1 MTELMKKENATTDVV
16 MGYSTLEGFKLM
28 QRVANMFAQ
37 SSLVPKNYRG
47 NPADCV
53 IALNMAQRMNADPL
67 MVMQNLYIVHGKPS
81 FSSSF
86 LIATFNASGRFSSL
100 QFEFGGS
107 EDNAKCRAYAKELDT
122 GNVLQGSWVSIQ
134 LAKDE
139 GWYDKKDKDGNYISK
154 WRTMP
159 QQMLM
164 YRAAAFFIRAYA
176 PEIAMG
182 MYTTDEAE
190 DFIDVESSQR
200 TEPAVPQPIAQKDA
214 PVLDFADNVN
224 EGTKDEKVEVK
235 EEAFGKP
242 IVSREVEKDVL
253 DKLLDDENLSSDE
266 PGADLFSDMK
276 IDF

>member
-37 SSLVPKNYRG
+37 SSLVPKNYQG

-139 GWYDKKDKDGNYISK
+139 GWYDRKDKDGNYISK

-200 TEPAVPQPIAQKDA
+200 TETAVPQAIVQTDA

-224 EGTKDEKVEVK
+224 EAAK
-235 EEAFGKP
+235 EEKIKMAIETLDASAITK
-242 IVSREVEKDVL
+242 EVERDSL
-253 DKLLDDENLSSDE
+253 EELLDDDAFSEEQSASN
-266 PGADLFSDMK
+266 LFSD
-276 IDF
+276 IEVDF